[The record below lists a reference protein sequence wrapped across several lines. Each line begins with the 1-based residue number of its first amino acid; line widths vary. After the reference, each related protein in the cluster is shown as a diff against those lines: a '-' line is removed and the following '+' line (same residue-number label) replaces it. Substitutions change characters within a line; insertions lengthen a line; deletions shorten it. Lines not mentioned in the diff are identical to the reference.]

1 MFNSNGHQIADCGPM
16 SPPDDESVY
25 CPACGD
31 THEYPAC
38 REDYDGDPDLDG
50 DLIRDG
56 DPAEDGWS
64 E

>member
-1 MFNSNGHQIADCGPM
+1 MFNANGNQTADCGPM
-16 SPPDDESVY
+16 SPPEDEAAY
-25 CPACGD
+25 CQACDG
-31 THEYPAC
+31 THAAPAC

-56 DPAEDGWS
+56 DTIEDGWS